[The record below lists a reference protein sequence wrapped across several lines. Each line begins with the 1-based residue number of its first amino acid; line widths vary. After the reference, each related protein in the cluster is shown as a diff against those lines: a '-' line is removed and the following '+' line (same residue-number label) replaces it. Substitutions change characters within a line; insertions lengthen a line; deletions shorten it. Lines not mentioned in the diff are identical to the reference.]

1 MGALGLLPLLAPLAS
16 ALTAL
21 VRGGALG
28 RVGPSTGFGVV
39 VGLISCVFW
48 LGPVGG
54 RARLFLAVLAAA
66 LTLLAAS
73 LPGGPAGIFL
83 LWAFPAVLL
92 GFALPLRTAL
102 AALAG
107 LVTVATTT
115 LAVRVINGGDPG
127 ATLFTGTEMVVVIA
141 IAGTAAVAVGEL
153 ERTNAALR
161 EAQAEIERLAIDAE
175 RTRFARDLHDLLGQ
189 TLSLMLVKLE
199 VARGVLP
206 EVERAG
212 AELDDLERL
221 ARIALDDVREVASS
235 YRQPTLSSEIAGAE
249 IALEA
254 AGIEFS
260 VEERAGPLP
269 AALEATVAWSLREAV
284 TNVMRH
290 SAARRCGVRI
300 TGDGREVALEVQDDG
315 RGAAPGQIESGLR
328 TLRERVQAAG
338 GRLEIDPAEPAH
350 GGFTLRVR
358 LPLDGSDRA

>member
-73 LPGGPAGIFL
+73 LPGAPAGIFL

-92 GFALPLRTAL
+92 GFALPPRTAL

-235 YRQPTLSSEIAGAE
+235 YRQPTLSS
-249 IALEA
+249 
-254 AGIEFS
+254 
-260 VEERAGPLP
+260 
-269 AALEATVAWSLREAV
+269 
-284 TNVMRH
+284 
-290 SAARRCGVRI
+290 
-300 TGDGREVALEVQDDG
+300 
-315 RGAAPGQIESGLR
+315 
-328 TLRERVQAAG
+328 
-338 GRLEIDPAEPAH
+338 
-350 GGFTLRVR
+350 
-358 LPLDGSDRA
+358 